1 MKSQD
6 SVDTIYKILTSR
18 HDQFTIKKI
27 LMDLYKDPDLV
38 RCLMKIISKNAF
50 DVLPSQVIRDLYS
63 YFGDQ
68 DIATLSK
75 THSDFIPQ
83 GKRQVARRIEERNRV
98 RNEII
103 AFLQK
108 IGFQNVKYEKRIKVQ
123 YSNVSMHIYVEG
135 ITFDQPSTSTHKFKV
150 LPSYINFVRSHRSRI
165 INVMNV
171 RNEEEKTEFLR
182 LLEKYHKVSNFEPF
196 FYYRKLVLGAV
207 SEPFFPTGL
216 IIIRQQ
222 D

>member
-1 MKSQD
+1 
-6 SVDTIYKILTSR
+6 
-18 HDQFTIKKI
+18 
-27 LMDLYKDPDLV
+27 MDLYKDPDLV

-63 YFGDQ
+63 YFGDK
-68 DIATLSK
+68 DIGTLSK
-75 THSDFIPQ
+75 THRDFIPQ

-150 LPSYINFVRSHRSRI
+150 LSSYMSYINFIRSNRSRI

-196 FYYRKLVLGAV
+196 FYYRTLVLGAV
-207 SEPFFPTGL
+207 SEPFFTPGL